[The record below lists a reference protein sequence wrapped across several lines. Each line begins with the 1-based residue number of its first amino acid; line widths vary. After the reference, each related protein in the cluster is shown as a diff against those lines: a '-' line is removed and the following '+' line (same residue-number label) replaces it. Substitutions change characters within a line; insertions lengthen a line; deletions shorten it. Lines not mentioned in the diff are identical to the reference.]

1 MHFQKCLYM
10 YKKFTRKLHK
20 NEDIEDIKTLQVNFT
35 MIYKVHKIS
44 VLLKITIVL
53 KQFLRIIIAFHIF
66 KNVICFSQH
75 IFVKYSKI
83 EEDRNIEEN
92 IVKDPTNLVIL
103 KKLTKETHDAT
114 IEGRKNL
121 FGLKQKMKYLKII

>member
-1 MHFQKCLYM
+1 M

-20 NEDIEDIKTLQVNFT
+20 NEDIEDIKTLQVNFI
-35 MIYKVHKIS
+35 MIYIVHKIS

-53 KQFLRIIIAFHIF
+53 KQFLRIIIAFYIF

-83 EEDRNIEEN
+83 EEDRNIEKN

-103 KKLTKETHDAT
+103 KKLTKETH
-114 IEGRKNL
+114 EGRKNL

>member
-1 MHFQKCLYM
+1 M

-83 EEDRNIEEN
+83 EEDRNIEKN

-103 KKLTKETHDAT
+103 KKLTKETHDPT